1 MATISAV
8 ILKDQ
13 KKNDRTW
20 NVKFRIGHKGS
31 SSYMD
36 TDYFVSKSQLNS
48 KYKIKDPFIIN
59 QLDDDLT
66 KHRKNILTIRGEL
79 DNLTAIELRL
89 RLENMLK
96 VKQVNSPSEINF
108 IEFCRQHIGQLEA
121 EGKTGSTPT
130 LKTVVYSLVDY
141 FKTDIVFITDITS
154 NFLFEYE
161 RYLRAPRKLTRLNQ
175 GKNHDYT
182 KTGLGRAGLHNHMR
196 DLRLLFNACRN
207 KYNDEDLGVIQIKHY
222 PFKKYK
228 VGSAPQTQSRALGID
243 QICKIYQLQAEP
255 GSRLELARDLFM
267 LSSFLCGMNAADLF
281 ELSTNSYKLK
291 RIEYKR
297 AKTRNK
303 RKDEAFISILN
314 IQQSKPLLKK
324 YAGKL
329 QDRYSSTASLNAALN
344 KGINAIGKEL
354 GFDFD
359 FYSARHSFGSL
370 ARNSC
375 RFPKDDIAIAMN
387 HVEDTVTDI
396 YIKKDWSIID
406 EVQAG
411 VVALF
416 ISQLSKPDIEDP
428 SPVV

>member
-13 KKNDRTW
+13 QKNDRTW
-20 NVKFRIGHKGS
+20 NVKFRIGHKGR

-59 QLDDDLT
+59 QLDDDLN
-66 KHRKNILTIRGEL
+66 KHRKNILMIRGEI
-79 DNLTAIELRL
+79 DNLSAIELRL

-108 IEFCRQHIGQLEA
+108 IEFCKHYIGQLESQ
-121 EGKTGSTPT
+121 GRTGSTPT
-130 LKTVVYSLVDY
+130 LKTVVYSLIDY
-141 FKTDIVFITDITS
+141 FKTDNIFITDITS
-154 NFLFEYE
+154 NFLFDYE
-161 RYLRAPRKLTRLNQ
+161 RYLKSSRKLTRLNQ

-182 KTGLGRAGLHNHMR
+182 KLGLGKAGLHNHMR

-207 KYNDEDLGVIQIKHY
+207 KYNDEDSGVIQIKHY

-228 VGSAPQTQSRALGID
+228 VGSAPKTQSRALEID
-243 QICKIYQLQAEP
+243 QISKIYQFHAEP
-255 GSRLELARDLFM
+255 ESRAELARDLFM
-267 LSSFLCGMNAADLF
+267 LSFFLCGMNAADLF
-281 ELSTNSYKLK
+281 ELSTNSYKLR

-303 RKDEAFISILN
+303 RKDEAFISIMN
-314 IQQSKPLLKK
+314 IQQTKPLLKK

-329 QDRYSSTASLNAALN
+329 QDRYSSTASLNAAIN
-344 KGINAIGKEL
+344 KGINTICQKI

-411 VVALF
+411 VVGIF
-416 ISQLSKPDIEDP
+416 ISQLKKQDIEDP
-428 SPVV
+428 SPVA